1 MKQKS
6 LAQRPTR
13 TGGPAV
19 VGQGRT
25 SQSKGPAGT
34 THPGNALSHPGV
46 AISGGPQAIFGL
58 QRSVGNA
65 VVAREVAARRTFQAD
80 VFKGDVTLEKV
91 LNDQGRLKPGDSG
104 GSVQKVQEALIRDDV
119 PLPKFGA
126 DAQYGSETSTA
137 VKSFKTKHQL
147 GSTQFGDVGPG
158 TMGKLDELNVGSNP
172 APPGPTPVPPGPT
185 PVPPGP
191 QPVPPGPT
199 PVPPGPTP
207 EPNDPALEDM
217 LDSIWLQHQ
226 VLLDS
231 QRDGLTRLE
240 ADLTTQELPSELA
253 TDILKA
259 MVTAGA
265 GALLGGVG
273 TFLTDAIVKAL
284 AGANMSAEDQELSKS
299 GLESIFD
306 AAKEAINKE
315 AGGKV
320 DELMAKGEKG
330 LDVFIDA
337 QRAAL
342 LDASADEQDA
352 FLLSMKPKLRT
363 ATKPKPDGTTDTRLE
378 RAAKVKKA
386 VKSRRTEAFNEQYTE
401 SLAKFS
407 VGQARTGLGTDKT
420 PEEGTDMSK
429 AAFDALDKK
438 SGSAS
443 TLRGV
448 IELDVTFDE
457 DDATKPFVIED
468 AEILGLSAK
477 SRERLSK
484 SDVSLEGTGMPIFAS
499 DKGVE
504 DTELRISQNEN
515 GKRFDSGNEADAL
528 KFLAARGKKAKAI
541 SPRELFTGS
550 DVSAGIDDIF
560 DKDINPK
567 KIKAINGGKG
577 LEKA

>member
-6 LAQRPTR
+6 LAQRPARPGST
-13 TGGPAV
+13 AV
-19 VGQGRT
+19 VTAQGRN
-25 SQSKGPAGT
+25 SPSRSVSGSAHPAQT
-34 THPGNALSHPGV
+34 LNHPGA
-46 AISGGPQAIFGL
+46 AMAGGPQAIFGL

-104 GSVQKVQEALIRDDV
+104 GSVQKVQEALLRDDV

-191 QPVPPGPT
+191 
-199 PVPPGPTP
+199 TP

-226 VLLDS
+226 SLLDS

-240 ADLTTQELPSELA
+240 ADLATQEVPAELA
-253 TDILKA
+253 IDILKA
-259 MVTAGA
+259 MVKAGA
-265 GALLGGVG
+265 GALFGGVG

-284 AGANMSAEDQELSKS
+284 AGANMSADDQELSKS

-306 AAKEAINKE
+306 AAKGAIESEAE
-315 AGGKV
+315 GKV
-320 DELMAKGEKG
+320 DELTAKGEKG
-330 LDVFIDA
+330 VDVFIDG

-342 LDASADEQDA
+342 LDASTEEQDA
-352 FLLSMKPKLRT
+352 FLLSMKPKLRQ
-363 ATKPKPDGTTDTRLE
+363 APKPKPDGTTDSRVD

-386 VKSRRTEAFNEQYTE
+386 VKAQRVDAFNQQYTE

-407 VGQARTGLGTDKT
+407 IGQARTGLGTTNDA
-420 PEEGTDMSK
+420 EQGTDMSK
-429 AAFDALDKK
+429 AAFDALEKK
-438 SGSAS
+438 SGTGS

-448 IELDVTFDE
+448 IELDASFDE
-457 DDATKPFVIED
+457 DDATKPFVVED

-484 SDVSLEGTGMPIFAS
+484 SDMTLADTGMPIFAS
-499 DKGVE
+499 DKGVFE

-528 KFLAARGKKAKAI
+528 RFLAARGKQAKAI
-541 SPRELFTGS
+541 SPPELFTGS

-560 DKDINPK
+560 DRDINPK
-567 KIKAINGGKG
+567 KIKTINGGKG

>member
-1 MKQKS
+1 M
-6 LAQRPTR
+6 
-13 TGGPAV
+13 V
-19 VGQGRT
+19 
-25 SQSKGPAGT
+25 
-34 THPGNALSHPGV
+34 
-46 AISGGPQAIFGL
+46 GGPQAIFQL

-126 DAQYGSETSTA
+126 DAQYGSETANA
-137 VKSFKTKHQL
+137 VKSFKAKHQL

-191 QPVPPGPT
+191 
-199 PVPPGPTP
+199 TP
-207 EPNDPALEDM
+207 EPIDPALEDM

-226 VLLDS
+226 ALLDS

-240 ADLTTQELPSELA
+240 ADLATQEVPAELA
-253 TDILKA
+253 IDILKA
-259 MVTAGA
+259 MVKAGA
-265 GALLGGVG
+265 GALFGGVG

-284 AGANMSAEDQELSKS
+284 AGANMSADDQELSKS

-306 AAKEAINKE
+306 AAKGAIESEAE
-315 AGGKV
+315 GKV
-320 DELMAKGEKG
+320 DELTAKGEKG
-330 LDVFIDA
+330 VDVFIDG

-342 LDASADEQDA
+342 LDAATEEQDA
-352 FLLSMKPKLRT
+352 FLLSMKPKLRQ
-363 ATKPKPDGTTDTRLE
+363 APKPKPDGTTDSRLD

-386 VKSRRTEAFNEQYTE
+386 VKAQRVDAFNQQYTE

-407 VGQARTGLGTDKT
+407 VGQARTGLGTTNDA
-420 PEEGTDMSK
+420 EQGTDMSK
-429 AAFDALDKK
+429 AAFDALEKK

-448 IELDVTFDE
+448 IELDVSFDE
-457 DDATKPFVIED
+457 DDARKPFVVED

-477 SRERLSK
+477 SRDRLSK
-484 SDVSLEGTGMPIFAS
+484 SDMTLADTSMPIFAS
-499 DKGVE
+499 DKGVFE
-504 DTELRISQNEN
+504 DTELRISQNES

-528 KFLAARGKKAKAI
+528 SFLAARGKQAKAI
-541 SPRELFTGS
+541 SPPELFTGS
-550 DVSAGIDDIF
+550 DVAAGIDDIF
-560 DKDINPK
+560 DRDINPK
-567 KIKAINGGKG
+567 KIKTINGGKG

>member
-1 MKQKS
+1 MPG
-6 LAQRPTR
+6 AARP
-13 TGGPAV
+13 
-19 VGQGRT
+19 
-25 SQSKGPAGT
+25 
-34 THPGNALSHPGV
+34 ALSHPGS
-46 AISGGPQAIFGL
+46 ALNGGPQAIFGL

-126 DAQYGSETSTA
+126 DAQYGSETATA

-172 APPGPTPVPPGPT
+172 APPGPTPVPPGPN
-185 PVPPGP
+185 PAPPGP
-191 QPVPPGPT
+191 TPVPPGPT

-226 VLLDS
+226 SLLDS

-240 ADLTTQELPSELA
+240 ADLATQELPAELA
-253 TDILKA
+253 IDILKA
-259 MVTAGA
+259 MVKAGA
-265 GALLGGVG
+265 GALFGGVG

-284 AGANMSAEDQELSKS
+284 AGANMSADDQELSKS

-306 AAKEAINKE
+306 AAKGAIETEAE
-315 AGGKV
+315 GKV
-320 DELMAKGEKG
+320 DELTAKGEKG
-330 LDVFIDA
+330 VDVFIDG

-342 LDASADEQDA
+342 LDASTEEQDA
-352 FLLSMKPKLRT
+352 FLLSMKPKLRQ
-363 ATKPKPDGTTDTRLE
+363 APKPKPDGTTDSRLD

-386 VKSRRTEAFNEQYTE
+386 VKAQRVDAFNQQYTE

-407 VGQARTGLGTDKT
+407 VGQARTGLGTDNDK
-420 PEEGTDMSK
+420 EQGTDMSK

-448 IELDVTFDE
+448 IELDVSFDE
-457 DDATKPFVIED
+457 DDARKPFVVEN

-477 SRERLSK
+477 TRERLSK
-484 SDVSLEGTGMPIFAS
+484 SDMSLVDTGMPIFAS
-499 DKGVE
+499 DKGVFE

-528 KFLAARGKKAKAI
+528 KFLAARGKQAKAI
-541 SPRELFTGS
+541 SPPELFTGS
-550 DVSAGIDDIF
+550 DVTAGIDDIF
-560 DKDINPK
+560 DRDINPK
-567 KIKAINGGKG
+567 KIKTINGGKG